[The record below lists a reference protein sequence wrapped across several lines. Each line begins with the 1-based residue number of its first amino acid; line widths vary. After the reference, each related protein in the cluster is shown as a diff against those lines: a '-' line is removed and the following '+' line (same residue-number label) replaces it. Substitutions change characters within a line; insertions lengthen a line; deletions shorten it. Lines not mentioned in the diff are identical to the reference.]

1 MESFLDLGLSQP
13 LVDTITAMG
22 YETPTPI
29 QSKAIPRL
37 LEDETDLVG
46 LAQTGTG
53 KTAAFGLPLIDLVD
67 TDKRVVQALVLAPTR
82 ELCLQITNEFHQF
95 SKHKRD
101 LKTVAV
107 YGGADIVGQIKAIK
121 KGVHIV
127 IATPGRLRDMI
138 RRKVVDLTNI
148 GYLVLDEADEMLN
161 MGFKEEIDDIL
172 QSTPEEKLTWLFSA
186 TMPPELR
193 RISMQ
198 YMTDPI
204 ELSVRG
210 KEIANSDIEHQYVV
224 CYPRDRSE
232 ALKRFLDVDPNL
244 FGLVFC
250 RTRNDCRDLAEH
262 LTSTG
267 YNADALHGDLNQ
279 SQRDRVMGR
288 FRSGQL
294 QLLVATDVAAR
305 GIDVNDITHVFH
317 FNIPD
322 DLSFYTH
329 RAGRTARAGKEG
341 ISLIFAHPRETRVL
355 QQLEHRLRIRF
366 KEVRIPAAD
375 DIIQKQLLHYFEEL
389 KEVKP
394 NDALEDYLPVILL
407 ELDDLSK
414 DQIIERV
421 AGLSFNHFFEKYQF
435 AEDLNLQR
443 KRTSRIEPSAA
454 GGQKH
459 KLFINVGF
467 MDVAG
472 KGEFIS
478 LICNQVGIRGE
489 SIGKIELKRSFAYFD
504 VDERMVEKVKS
515 SFQDFYLEGRS
526 IRVND
531 GQPGMDTG
539 AGDDKK
545 KKGKKHKKKGGGKRY

>member
-1 MESFLDLGLSQP
+1 MTSFSELGLSQP
-13 LVDTITAMG
+13 LVDTITEMG
-22 YETPTPI
+22 FENPTPI
-29 QSKAIPRL
+29 QTKAIPRL
-37 LEDETDLVG
+37 LEDESDMVG

-67 TDKRVVQALVLAPTR
+67 TRSRQVQALVLAPTR

-107 YGGADIVGQIKAIK
+107 YGGADIVGQIKAIR
-121 KGVHIV
+121 KGVQIIV
-127 IATPGRLRDMI
+127 ATPGRLRDMI
-138 RRKVVDLTNI
+138 RRKVVDLTEIN
-148 GYLVLDEADEMLN
+148 YLVLDEADEMLN

-172 QSTPEEKLTWLFSA
+172 QNTPEEKLTWLFSA

-193 RISMQ
+193 RISME

-204 ELSVRG
+204 EMSVRG
-210 KEIANSDIEHQYVV
+210 KEIANSDIDHQFVLS
-224 CYPRDRSE
+224 YPRDRGE
-232 ALKRFLDVDPNL
+232 VLKRFLDVDPNL

-250 RTRNDCRDLAEH
+250 RTRNDCRDLAAH
-262 LTSTG
+262 LTTSG

-279 SQRDRVMGR
+279 AQRDRVMAR
-288 FRSGQL
+288 FRTRQL

-329 RAGRTARAGKEG
+329 RAGRTARAGKKG
-341 ISLIFAHPRETRVL
+341 ISMVFAHPREDRL
-355 QQLEHRLRIRF
+355 LRQLERRLRIQF
-366 KEVRIPAAD
+366 SETRIPTAD
-375 DIIQKQLLHYFEEL
+375 DIIQKQLFHYFEEV
-389 KEVKP
+389 KDVKP
-394 NDALEDYLPVILL
+394 NEALEEYLPSILL
-407 ELDDLSK
+407 ELDELNK
-414 DQIIERV
+414 EQLIERV
-421 AGLSFNHFFEKYQF
+421 AALSFNHFFEKYQY
-435 AEDLNLQR
+435 AEDLNLNR
-443 KRTSRIEPSAA
+443 KKKRDDRNS
-454 GGQKH
+454 GKKH

-478 LICNQVGIRGE
+478 LICNQAGIRGE
-489 SIGKIELKRSFAYFD
+489 SIGRIELKRSFAYFD
-504 VDERMVEKVKS
+504 VDERVVEKVKKA
-515 SFQDFYLEGRS
+515 FQDFFLEGRS

-531 GQPGMDTG
+531 GQPHSGG
-539 AGDDKK
+539 GKK
-545 KKGKKHKKKGGGKRY
+545 KKGGKKHKKKGGKRY